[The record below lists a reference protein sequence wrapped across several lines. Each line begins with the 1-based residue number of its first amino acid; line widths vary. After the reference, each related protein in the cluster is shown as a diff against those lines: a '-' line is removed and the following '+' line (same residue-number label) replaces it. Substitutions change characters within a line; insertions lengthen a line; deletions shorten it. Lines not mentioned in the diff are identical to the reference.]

1 MEEQAKPPRV
11 DMPKDEIHKAL
22 VGSYPEKLGTER
34 FLDEMF
40 KRKEE
45 TTADIPVADL
55 LKWSD
60 SCAPL
65 PRWYR
70 RRGPQP

>member
-1 MEEQAKPPRV
+1 MS
-11 DMPKDEIHKAL
+11 KDEIHKAL
-22 VGSYPEKLGTER
+22 VGSYPEKLGIER

-40 KRKEE
+40 PSKEE

-55 LKWSD
+55 LKRFD

-65 PRWYR
+65 PKWYR